1 MVITHYAL
9 NITHSSLKV
18 GAVVDGSF
26 PQIYA
31 RIQAAGLCG
40 DYKKQMFDKDIR
52 NLDKKVLAAKT
63 LQEVAP
69 VAQQQMKLLRERYPK
84 LYQFMNTDKEMQA
97 VTMEMMRKIAEAI
110 K

>member
-1 MVITHYAL
+1 MPTP
-9 NITHSSLKV
+9 
-18 GAVVDGSF
+18 SF
-26 PQIYA
+26 PKIFA

-40 DYKKQMFDKDIR
+40 DYKKQMFDPDIR

-69 VAQQQMKLLRERYPK
+69 VAQEQMKILRERYPE
-84 LYQFMNTDKEMQA
+84 LFQFMNTDKEMQA
-97 VTMEMMRKIAEAI
+97 ATMEMMRKIAEVV